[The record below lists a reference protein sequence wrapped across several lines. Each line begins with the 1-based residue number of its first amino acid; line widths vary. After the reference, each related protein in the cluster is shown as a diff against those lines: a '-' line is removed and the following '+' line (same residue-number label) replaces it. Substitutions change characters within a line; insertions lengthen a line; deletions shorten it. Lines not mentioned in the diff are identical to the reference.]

1 MVARKT
7 LFRIRR
13 AFRPLLTTR
22 QLKTTRRVQ
31 RTPRRSETALSTS
44 PAQSSS
50 RLWHLLK
57 PRVNLPRLLTWLL
70 TDYIRSPPQSTLLP
84 ITLHHCFCRFDYRR
98 SSLLLLLLSS
108 SSSNPLR
115 TDSTLRRTSPPPSSN
130 RSHASVRS
138 LFLSSRVPG
147 APTLTLSIARPA

>member
-22 QLKTTRRVQ
+22 QLKTTRRVL

-44 PAQSSS
+44 PVQSSS

-70 TDYIRSPPQSTLLP
+70 TDYIRSPPQSTPLP
-84 ITLHHCFCRFDYRR
+84 ITLNHCFCRIDYRR
-98 SSLLLLLLSS
+98 SSLLLLSS
-108 SSSNPLR
+108 SSLNPLR
-115 TDSTLRRTSPPPSSN
+115 TESTLRRTSPPPSSN